1 MILENIK
8 NIDNN
13 EKYFNHDK
21 SFFYHLKDIQFDL
34 FLTLHYKRSIYYKN
48 TKDSEC
54 IRRRI
59 LRELFGNISR
69 YLKIPYR
76 SIMYF
81 GVSEKGSD
89 NRIHSHILIRTRK
102 DIHIE
107 NNELIDA
114 IFAVLDK
121 KIIRMDT
128 KDISRGIAVVVNSV
142 NASNYILKLKT
153 SEEKQISVKEDF
165 YHSKNFVRICESCK
179 TGEW

>member
-1 MILENIK
+1 MNLKNLE

-13 EKYFNHDK
+13 KKYFNHDK
-21 SFFYHLKDIQFDL
+21 SFFYHLKDIEFDL

-81 GVSEKGSD
+81 GASEKGSD

-107 NNELIDA
+107 NNELIEA

-121 KIIRMDT
+121 KIIRMDK
-128 KDISRGIAVVVNSV
+128 KDISKGIAIVGDSV

-153 SEEKQISVKEDF
+153 SEEKQISIKEYF
-165 YHSKNFVRICESCK
+165 YHSKNFEKICESCK
-179 TGEW
+179 SGDW